1 MIKMPGGPGDDE
13 SLPSSL
19 LPSLPLSDPAT
30 PSKRIPI
37 LIVDDEPDVINA
49 YRSVLE
55 DSDDTGNSELEAL
68 RASLFPGTS
77 DVGVAERQSAPE
89 FQLETAASAEEAV
102 DKVRQAL
109 DAGKTFLVIFLDM
122 RMRPGHDGLWAAE
135 RIRELDALVEIIIC
149 TAYSDV
155 NPLDITAK
163 VNPPEKIFYIQKP
176 FHLHEVRQM
185 AHALGHKRLA
195 EDRVA
200 HLAYF
205 DALTGLP
212 NRPRMLGLLME
223 AVKQS
228 ASTGRGFALLYFD
241 LDNFKRINDALG
253 HDVGDRILQETAR
266 RLQGIADCLE
276 AEPRVSEAQP
286 HSVLLSRP
294 GSDEFLLLLPLD
306 QAGEQAASRVQAV
319 AAKLQSEI
327 TKPITLDVCEVQVT
341 LSIGVVFSPLDGT
354 EPEKLIS
361 HAELAMRFAKRQGR
375 GSLKVFSP
383 SMNEDFLRRLTLE
396 GLLRSATDRS
406 ELFLCYEPQVDLES
420 GRCFGMEALLRWQC
434 SEVGMVSPS
443 EFIPVAEDTG
453 LIIPIGEWVL
463 REACRQV
470 VAWRQGG
477 VVLDRICVNISPL
490 QLSQPGFADL
500 VEQVIEDTG
509 LPPGCLELELTESSL
524 LENPQAFETLLRHL
538 KGRGVRFAIDDF
550 GTGYSSLHRLK
561 DFDID
566 RLKIDRSFIQ
576 NIATRESDRGIV
588 SAILSMGSSL
598 GLEVIAEGIE
608 HPRQAEI
615 LHDLGC
621 GQIQGYLISKA
632 LPADQAEAFLN
643 QGARRWPLAA
653 AAAPQVGGMPIDRPV

>member
-1 MIKMPGGPGDDE
+1 
-13 SLPSSL
+13 
-19 LPSLPLSDPAT
+19 LSDPAP

-37 LIVDDEPDVINA
+37 LIVDDEPEVLQA

-55 DSDDTGNSELEAL
+55 DSEDGGDAELDAL

-77 DVGVAERQSAPE
+77 GSVGHGRGIAQE

-102 DKVRQAL
+102 EKVRLAL
-109 DAGKTFLVIFLDM
+109 GEGKTFLVIFLDM

-155 NPLDITAK
+155 NPLDISAK

-205 DALTGLP
+205 DDLTGLP
-212 NRPRMLGLLME
+212 NRARMLSLIGDAAE
-223 AVKQS
+223 QA
-228 ASTGRGFALLYFD
+228 ASTGKRFALLYFD

-253 HDVGDRILQETAR
+253 HDVGDRILQEIAQ
-266 RLQGIADCLE
+266 RLQDLSAVLK
-276 AEPRVSEAQP
+276 SELLTP
-286 HSVLLSRP
+286 GPSGLSLLLSRP
-294 GSDEFLLLLPLD
+294 GSDEFILLLPLE
-306 QAGEQAASRVQAV
+306 QSMEQAASRVEAV
-319 AAKLQSEI
+319 VARLLEDASR
-327 TKPITLDVCEVQVT
+327 PILLDVCEVQVT
-341 LSIGVVFSPLDGT
+341 LTAGVAFCPMDGSQ
-354 EPEKLIS
+354 PEELFS

-375 GSLKVFSP
+375 GSMKLFSP

-396 GLLRSATDRS
+396 GLLRNATDRQ
-406 ELFLCYEPQVDLES
+406 ELFLCYEPQVDIAT
-420 GRCFGMEALLRWQC
+420 GHCFGMEALLRWQC
-434 SEVGMVSPS
+434 TEVGMVSPS
-443 EFIPVAEDTG
+443 EFIPLAEETG

-470 VAWRQGG
+470 VAWRQEGLI
-477 VVLDRICVNISPL
+477 LDRICVNISPL

-524 LENPQAFETLLRHL
+524 LENPQAFENLLHRL

-576 NIATRESDRGIV
+576 NIVSRESDRGII

-608 HPRQAEI
+608 HPQQAQI
-615 LHDLGC
+615 LRDLGC

-632 LPADQAEAFLN
+632 LPPDQASSFLG
-643 QGARRWPLAA
+643 QETRRWPWAGEA
-653 AAAPQVGGMPIDRPV
+653 VPQDAGMTMNR